1 METDAVLRPF
11 AASDSTMMSVELTVL
26 SMRLE
31 RERDQYRAMWER
43 DSKALGEALGQRNT
57 ARAVAEDNRARY
69 VTAEAERDEAG
80 KALRKASVALD
91 DWLNTYAAEFCD
103 DGRVKEAYD
112 RINENGGT
120 IAYIADLQQEIRAI
134 LAKVKG

>member
-1 METDAVLRPF
+1 MGMKANEDTARQAMNALR
-11 AASDSTMMSVELTVL
+11 AEKEAHADTNARLTEDNI
-26 SMRLE
+26 RLE
-31 RERDQYRAMWER
+31 RERDA
-43 DSKALGEALGQRNT
+43 
-57 ARAVAEDNRARY
+57 AR
-69 VTAEAERDEAG
+69 

-120 IAYIADLQQEIRAI
+120 IAYIADLRQEIRAI
-134 LAKVKG
+134 LAKAKP